1 MIHEVLENGVE
12 VVLKQNRFTPAVAVQ
27 AWVGVGSLHEQPAER
42 GMAHFLEHMLFK
54 GTERREVGEIAA
66 TVEACGGDVN
76 AYTTFDQTVFYL
88 TLAAEHAGL
97 GVDLL
102 CDAFAHSTL
111 APVEFEREREVIL
124 EEIKRSNDSP
134 GARIGR
140 RVFEL
145 AFSGSEA
152 GRPILGSEASVRAF
166 ARDEVYAFYRRW
178 YTPGNLTVIVV
189 GDFDDHE
196 MLEQVKKTFGNL
208 PAQPRCTTLPSPVPG
223 RPAREAQWPR
233 VSLIHGDFQQP
244 RLEVVYPAAPLAEVD
259 STALDLAAFALG
271 AGELARLNLRLRD
284 GEGVVSSVGA
294 SVYTPLFSG
303 LFEVSALASLE
314 QMPAAVTAIAREV
327 AILHGVEPVSAVEL
341 QRARAVLKADRVS
354 QEETVDGQARTLGF
368 GMRTAHKLLY
378 DDVYTAMVNAMPDA
392 AVSSAVRRW
401 LKPQDATIV
410 ALLPLNATLTAEEL
424 RTAFHRGV
432 QAAAAAAESSAQVPA
447 SLIPV
452 SQSPAAHVIQLKPG
466 IKLIYRHNPNV
477 ELFTMTAATEGG
489 LRGETAANAGIYHAL
504 FAMLGLASEA
514 HDYNA
519 LMHAVEGLGAS
530 LEGFSG
536 KDSAGFHLQCLTEH
550 AKTMLGLFGEV
561 LLTPVFPEA
570 QWQPIKR
577 EIEQALAAQEDSPSG
592 VCIRRFQER
601 LYGNHPYCYPLIGKA
616 EAVAHFTPQLLQKFY
631 AQLVS
636 SGPWVIAVASTLPV
650 EAVVKLVSE
659 ALGGFNPEPTVR
671 RFSSVKTPQEVRPGP
686 MKIAKDR
693 EQAHLV
699 YGFRGLTWDDPDR
712 YALDL
717 LITILGGHGGRL
729 FKELRDKNSL
739 AYTVS
744 PIVTYGCHPGIIG
757 SYIACAPEK
766 TSRALAALEEEMMA
780 LTREVPSSGEVERAR
795 SYIIGSHEMGLQ
807 RSDAQTSTMALMELY
822 GYGFTDFLTYP
833 EHIKQVTAADVMR
846 VAKRLFLPEKAV
858 TVEVGPE
865 GERDASSGAQM
876 C

>member
-54 GTERREVGEIAA
+54 GTARREVGDIAA
-66 TVEACGGDVN
+66 TVEACGGDIN

-102 CDAFAHSTL
+102 CDAFAHSAL
-111 APVEFEREREVIL
+111 EPIEFEREREVIL

-134 GARIGR
+134 GARIGK

-145 AFSGSEA
+145 AFAGSEA

-178 YTPGNLTVIVV
+178 YTPGNLTVVVV
-189 GDFDDHE
+189 GDFDQAE
-196 MLEQVKKTFGNL
+196 MMDQVKATFGQL
-208 PAQPRCTTLPSPVPG
+208 PAQECCDTLPSIVPV
-223 RPAREAQWPR
+223 RPERQTPWPR

-244 RLEVVYPAAPLAEVD
+244 RLEVVYPAAALADVD

-271 AGELARLNLRLRD
+271 AGELGRLNLRLRD
-284 GEGVVSSVGA
+284 GEGVVTSVGA
-294 SVYTPLFSG
+294 SVYTPQFSG
-303 LFEVSALASLE
+303 LFEVSALTSLAL
-314 QMPAAVTAIAREV
+314 MPSAVAAIAREV
-327 AILHGVEPVSAVEL
+327 ALLHDDEPVSEVEL
-341 QRARAVLKADRVS
+341 QRARANLKADRIA
-354 QEETVDGQARTLGF
+354 QEETVDGQARNLGF

-378 DDVYTAMVNAMPDA
+378 DDVYTAVVNAMPVTAISA
-392 AVSSAVRRW
+392 ALRRW
-401 LKPQDATIV
+401 LKPEDATIV
-410 ALLPLNATLTAEEL
+410 ALLPTNATVMAEEL
-424 RTAFHRGV
+424 RAAFHRGLKDASERSKSDV
-432 QAAAAAAESSAQVPA
+432 QVSVRSAPVVRSPDAQV
-447 SLIPV
+447 
-452 SQSPAAHVIQLKPG
+452 IQVKPG
-466 IKLIYRHNPNV
+466 LKLIYRHNPNV

-504 FAMLGLASEA
+504 FAMLGLASET
-514 HDYNA
+514 HDYSA

-550 AKTMLGLFGEV
+550 AATMLGLFREV
-561 LLTPVFPEA
+561 MLTPSFPEA

-577 EIEQALAAQEDSPSG
+577 EIEQAIAAQEDSPSG
-592 VCIRRFQER
+592 VCLRRFQER
-601 LYGNHPYCYPLIGKA
+601 LYGNHPYCYPLIGNA
-616 EAVAHFTPQLLQKFY
+616 ASVAQFTPKVLQEFY
-631 AQLVS
+631 QQLVG
-636 SGPWVIAVASTLPV
+636 SGPWVIAVASTLPA
-650 EAVVKLVSE
+650 EAVVELVSKS
-659 ALGGFNPEPTVR
+659 LDSFNPAPKARQFASERVPE
-671 RFSSVKTPQEVRPGP
+671 SDRPGIL
-686 MKIAKDR
+686 KVAKDR

-699 YGFRGLTWDDPDR
+699 YGFRGLTWADPDR

-729 FKELRDKNSL
+729 FRELRDKSSL

-744 PIVTYGCHPGIIG
+744 PIVAYGCHPGIVG

-766 TSRALAALEEEMMA
+766 AKRALASLEAEMLA
-780 LTREVPSSGEVERAR
+780 LTRQTPSASEVERAR

-807 RSDAQTSTMALMELY
+807 KSDAQTSTMALMELY
-822 GYGFTDFLTYP
+822 GYGFNDFLTYP
-833 EHIKQVTAADVMR
+833 ERIKAVTAGDVMR
-846 VAKRLFLPEKAV
+846 VARRLFLPAKAV
-858 TVEVGPE
+858 TVAVGPE
-865 GERDASSGAQM
+865 AERDALRDAQL